1 MSIRQQRVDSIDKIK
16 GKIGELK
23 GKKITL
29 VLSNNTSVLGELKEV
44 STDDVVL
51 MNGRLRNNRFSFK
64 EIKEL
69 YFDQIV

>member
-1 MSIRQQRVDSIDKIK
+1 MSIRQQRLDSIDKIK

-44 STDDVVL
+44 STDNVVL
-51 MNGRLRNNRFSFK
+51 MNGRLRNNRFPFK